1 MAVKW
6 NDNQLNAITGR
17 GGTMLVSAAAGSGK
31 TAVLV
36 ERVIRMLCDE
46 KNPRNI
52 ENMLIVTFTRAAA
65 AQMRDKIAEALRK
78 KLAEEPGNKL
88 LKKSIFMLPY
98 ANICTIDSFCIS
110 LVRDNYHLLDISPDF
125 AVLDPVNE
133 QVLKN
138 KALAGVMARFYEER
152 TEEFARLSDIL
163 GSSKTDEGLSKAII
177 EIYDF
182 SRNYTFPESYLDK
195 IAAQYENVDDI
206 ESTVWAKKARES
218 GLNSA
223 RGALERV
230 EHCLA
235 ECAEDKAYEKYAICF
250 GEGRDYLS
258 KLIDALEN
266 GKWDGIREICE
277 KTVFTGRP
285 STTQNGPKLLG
296 HYEAIYN
303 SYAKGARYPA
313 YPSFLIDFP
322 VFKIDS
328 ATALSQINALSPCV
342 KTLTD
347 AVRAFSDELMDIKT
361 AGNSYSFND
370 IMHFALKLLVTNEN
384 GRPVKTELAASL
396 SEMYDEIL
404 VDEYQDVTAAQ
415 DSIFLALS
423 KDDTNRFVV
432 GDVKQ
437 CIYSF
442 RQAKP
447 EIFNALRKSMSD
459 FDGKTYPARV
469 TLSANYRSRR
479 GITDTVNFIFS
490 QMMSEEAG
498 GVDYGE
504 SEYLYAEFPYPERDE
519 EDVELCLI
527 DSKKPED
534 QAAYVASY
542 IENAVESGMTVYD
555 RDGTQRAARYGD
567 FCILLRSSTG
577 APKYEEVFE
586 KNQIPLICKG
596 SDDIFST
603 PEIALLVSLLRIIDN
618 PVNDIPLTASLIS
631 PVFGFS
637 PDELAVLRMTGG
649 KGSIYHC
656 LVASAEKGNKKA
668 GDFLTRLEALRR
680 IAVTLP
686 AGEFTSR
693 LVEETGLRAIV
704 SAMKGSE
711 ERLANVNRFI
721 TLAYGYESSGS
732 RSLSGFVRYIDNLK
746 ANKTQIESAGA
757 KTAVSDS
764 VILSTIHSSKGLEY
778 PVVFVCACEATYNT
792 TGLKGTFLVSDECGL
807 GLRLTDNNTE
817 YETLTRLA
825 VAEELSMKQ
834 HSEEMRLL
842 YVALTRAK
850 EKLIM
855 VNYAGTKGGT
865 EYTYCNRL
873 AVKGVKP
880 DRGSVLEMN
889 SFSNII
895 LTGLTKHPD
904 AHFIREKIKADDD
917 IVEPCSS
924 RIRFT
929 QVHVAPA
936 EETEEGEVPEEA
948 PAEPG
953 YSYDPA
959 LLEELTARLSYTY
972 PYAQLKGLISKRIAS
987 DLGESGFD
995 EKYFASSEPAFTRS
1009 GKLTPAQRGTATHRF
1024 MQYAD
1029 FTRAAQDV
1037 SAELERLVAC
1047 YNLTQAEADAVDREA
1062 VAKFFSSP
1070 LAARILSL
1078 PAEKVH
1084 REYAFN
1090 VLLPVSE
1097 FYPDVPAGLAGDE
1110 MIMVEGIADCAFE
1123 ENGRLVIVDYKT
1135 DRASSPGE
1143 LAEHYRPQLET
1154 YRKCLSKALGMEVAE
1169 TLIYSFR
1176 FGEEIKV

>member
-46 KNPRNI
+46 KNPRSI

-110 LVRDNYHLLDISPDF
+110 LVRDNYHLLDIAPDF

-133 QVLKN
+133 QVLKD
-138 KALAGVMARFYEER
+138 KALTAVMARFYEER
-152 TEEFARLSDIL
+152 TEEFARLSDML

-195 IAAQYENVDDI
+195 IAAQYDNIDDI
-206 ESTVWAKKARES
+206 ESTAWVKNARES
-218 GLNSA
+218 GLDFA
-223 RGALERV
+223 RGALARV
-230 EHCLA
+230 ERCLA
-235 ECAEDKAYEKYAICF
+235 ECTGNKEYDKYTICF

-258 KLIDALEN
+258 KLIDTLEN
-266 GKWDGIREICE
+266 GKWDDIRNICE
-277 KTVFTGRP
+277 RTVFTKRP
-285 STTQNGPKLLG
+285 PNGNSKPPFFRPFSKIFESYVKSTKTSVFPN
-296 HYEAIYN
+296 
-303 SYAKGARYPA
+303 
-313 YPSFLIDFP
+313 FLEKFP
-322 VFKIDS
+322 VFRIDS
-328 ATALSQINALSPCV
+328 ETALSQINALSPCV

-347 AVRAFSDELMDIKT
+347 AVRAFSDELMEIKN

-370 IMHFALKLLVTNEN
+370 ILHFALKLLVTNEN

-447 EIFNALRKSMSD
+447 EIFNALRKSMND
-459 FDGKTYPARV
+459 YDGKAYPARV

-490 QMMSEEAG
+490 QMMSEKAG

-504 SEYLYAEFPYPERDE
+504 SEYLHAAFPYPERDE
-519 EDVELCLI
+519 EDVEVCII

-542 IENAVESGMTVYD
+542 IENAVKNGMTIYD
-555 RDGTQRAARYGD
+555 RDGTQRPARYGD
-567 FCILLRSSTG
+567 FCILLRSSNG
-577 APKYEEVFE
+577 VPKYEEVFE
-586 KNQIPLICKG
+586 NNQIPLICKG

-778 PVVFVCACEATYNT
+778 PVVFVCACDKSYNEDSPNNQ
-792 TGLKGTFLVSDECGL
+792 FMVSDECGL
-807 GLRLTDNNTE
+807 GLKLTDDNTV
-817 YETLTRLA
+817 YDTLPFLA
-825 VAEELSMKQ
+825 AIKEQSMKQ
-834 HSEEMRLL
+834 RSEEMRVL

-850 EKLIM
+850 EKLVI
-855 VNYAGTKGGT
+855 VNGVSNQDKS
-865 EYTYCNRL
+865 EYDYCYRL
-873 AVKGVKP
+873 AVKGIKLDP
-880 DRGSVLEMN
+880 GSVLEMKK
-889 SFSNII
+889 FSDII

-904 AHFIREKIKADDD
+904 AHIIREEIKAHDD

-936 EETEEGEVPEEA
+936 EEAEESEKPDEK

-995 EKYFASSEPAFTRS
+995 ERFFASSEPAFTRS

-1029 FTRAAQDV
+1029 FTRAAQDI

-1097 FYPDVPAGLAGDE
+1097 FYPDVPADLAGDE

-1154 YRKCLSKALGMEVAE
+1154 YRKCLSKVLGMDVAE